1 MLVASGE
8 VVFDGKHYGT
18 WSCLC
23 GRQDEVSPEL
33 VAGVDGAEVLFLRYP
48 LPALTS

>member
-1 MLVASGE
+1 MLVAAGE

-18 WSCLC
+18 WSCLYA
-23 GRQDEVSPEL
+23 RQDEISPEV

-48 LPALTS
+48 RHSLTS